1 MALSPMQRRSTYTWM
16 WIALGIVLVI
26 AVIWWAGDTG
36 PAIPSD
42 TTGAGTV
49 EAVQPADATQ
59 PAAIEQSGNPG
70 AAGAAAPTK
79 SATD

>member
-49 EAVQPADATQ
+49 EAVQPARA
-59 PAAIEQSGNPG
+59 EQSGNPG
-70 AAGAAAPTK
+70 AGGVVAPAQT
-79 SATD
+79 ATN